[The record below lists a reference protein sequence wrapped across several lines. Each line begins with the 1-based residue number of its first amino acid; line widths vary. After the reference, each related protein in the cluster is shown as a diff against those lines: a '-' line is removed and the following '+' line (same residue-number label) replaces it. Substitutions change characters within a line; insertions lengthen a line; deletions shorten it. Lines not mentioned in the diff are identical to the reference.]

1 MFFIFRHEACYK
13 QYLRVLIDNF
23 LTRPIKMNEINK
35 ETKFMPNLNPFLRIF
50 MILIVAGS
58 MFLGGCSYIPWVSN
72 EDDDLAFEEDF
83 PFEDDSQASGEGEDD
98 FFDEGENSFGDDFA
112 FDDDQ
117 ALGEGEDDFASID
130 QRSDKNELKMDVGTL
145 QTQQEALISKVSELE
160 EVLRTLEPK
169 IYEAEEKLEGS
180 LSALSGQS
188 EYLEPE
194 VEELKLQVARLS
206 DEINRIRSVKIS
218 NSRARGISRR
228 RSISTP
234 PQYNKALASY
244 RAGNYDE
251 SILQFQSFSLAN
263 PPHRLKDNIDYWI
276 GSNYVKLEMYEDA
289 VTQFE
294 TVINSYPRGNKVH
307 DSRFMLGRV
316 YSLKG
321 ESSRAVE
328 ILQSALK
335 NNPPSEVRGKILK
348 QLKNIQ

>member
-1 MFFIFRHEACYK
+1 M
-13 QYLRVLIDNF
+13 
-23 LTRPIKMNEINK
+23 TEINK
-35 ETKFMPNLNPFLRIF
+35 ETKFMPILNPILRMF
-50 MILIVAGS
+50 MVLIVAGS
-58 MFLGGCSYIPWVSN
+58 MLLGGCSYIPWTSN
-72 EDDDLAFEEDF
+72 DDDDLAFEEDF
-83 PFEDDSQASGEGEDD
+83 PFEDDVQASGEGEDD
-98 FFDEGENSFGDDFA
+98 FFDEGENGSGDDFA

-117 ALGEGEDDFASID
+117 ALGEGEDDFFGEGENSSDDDFAFDDDQALGEGKDDFASID

-160 EVLRTLEPK
+160 EVLRTLQPK
-169 IYEAEEKLEGS
+169 IDEAEQKLEGS

-206 DEINRIRSVKIS
+206 DEINRIRSVKRS
-218 NSRARGISRR
+218 NSRARGISGR
-228 RSISTP
+228 RSVSTP

-289 VTQFE
+289 ITQFE

-348 QLKNIQ
+348 QLKDIQ